1 MALLL
6 DALFYLS
13 ILNVATTLVIFA
25 LLSYAA
31 LITRR
36 LIDISPSPSLP
47 LSSSAPS
54 PEPRAASTLPSV
66 SLIAPARN
74 EERNIERA
82 VRSLVQLDYPSL
94 EITIVN
100 DRSTDNTARILDAL
114 AVEFPQLNVVH
125 LTDLPPGWLGKNHAL
140 QLGADRSHGDWLL
153 FTDADIVFEP
163 TALRRAI
170 RYCQENRVDHLAAT
184 PDTRMPS
191 WLLQS
196 FVVTFAIYFSIFVRI
211 WSIRNPNSTAHIGI
225 GAFNLVRASVYR
237 AVGGHHPIRMRPDDD
252 LKLGKII
259 KLAGYR
265 QDVVN
270 GAGMI
275 AVDWYGSIGE
285 MIRGLEKNSFS
296 ATEYS
301 IGLTVFSSLLSL
313 LFNVWP
319 FLAIFLVNSPTRWV
333 YLANC
338 LTLWCMAII
347 TAFGMNARL
356 STSLGFPLGVLL
368 LVYVQWRTMLL
379 NFYQNGI
386 RWRDTHYTLAELRA
400 NKV

>member
-1 MALLL
+1 MPLWLL
-6 DALFYLS
+6 DVLFYLS
-13 ILNVATTLVIFA
+13 LLNLATTLVIFA
-25 LLSYAA
+25 LLAYAA
-31 LITRR
+31 TITRR
-36 LIDISPSPSLP
+36 LIDILP
-47 LSSSAPS
+47 DPLLPTPDSQ
-54 PEPRAASTLPSV
+54 LPSV

-74 EERNIERA
+74 EQRNIERA
-82 VRSLVQLDYPSL
+82 IRSLVQLDYPRL

-100 DRSTDNTARILDAL
+100 DRSTDDTPKILDRL
-114 AVEFPQLNVVH
+114 AAEFPQLNVVH

-153 FTDADIVFEP
+153 FTDADIFFEP

-170 RYCQENRVDHLAAT
+170 CYAEENKVDHLAAT

-196 FVVTFAIYFSIFVRI
+196 FVVTFAVYFSIFVRI

-225 GAFNLVRASVYR
+225 GAFNLIRASVYR
-237 AVGGHHPIRMRPDDD
+237 AVGGHHSIRMRPDDD

-259 KLAGYR
+259 KLAGSR

-270 GAGMI
+270 ATGMI
-275 AVDWYGSIGE
+275 AVDWYASIGE

-301 IGLTVFSSLLSL
+301 ISLTVFSSLLSL
-313 LFNVWP
+313 IFNVWP
-319 FLAIFLVNSPTRWV
+319 FLAVFLVPSPTRWI
-333 YLANC
+333 YLAVC
-338 LTLWCMAII
+338 LALWSL
-347 TAFGMNARL
+347 AFLAALGMNARL
-356 STSLGFPLGVLL
+356 STFLGFPLGVLL

-386 RWRDTHYTLAELRA
+386 RWRDTHYSLAELRA